1 MKEKYSVL
9 NFYRRRLLVSIE
21 GFRIERLV
29 QKAFERGIAIRSLR
43 IVSETRAEGWI
54 AGADLKE
61 LSQDWSVQQSKRSPF
76 SMRFRRTSTMK

>member
-61 LSQDWSVQQSKRSPF
+61 L
-76 SMRFRRTSTMK
+76 RRLAKSL